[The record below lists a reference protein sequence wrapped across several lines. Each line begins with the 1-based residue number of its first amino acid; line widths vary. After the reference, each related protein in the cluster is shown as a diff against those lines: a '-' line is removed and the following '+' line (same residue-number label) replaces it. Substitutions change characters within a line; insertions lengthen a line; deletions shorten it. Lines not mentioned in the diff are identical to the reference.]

1 MSIIDDISTDKI
13 SRVPVI
19 RSPVTQ
25 TRKYEIVWKTFIINT
40 KQIYTW
46 NYTRRMKIISCFV
59 GNMRKSQY
67 AKLNKFP
74 LGKKKN
80 WYRVHKWSDEII
92 TVLRYWL
99 KNHKHT
105 VFNRKP
111 FSKAVQ
117 VTRITVCVCISI
129 PSERLNVKFREE
141 HEWKVNRV
149 LV

>member
-1 MSIIDDISTDKI
+1 M
-13 SRVPVI
+13 
-19 RSPVTQ
+19 TQ
-25 TRKYEIVWKTFIINT
+25 TRKHKIVWKTFIIIHT
-40 KQIYTW
+40 KQTYAHTKLYTQR
-46 NYTRRMKIISCFV
+46 RRMKIISCFV
-59 GNMRKSQY
+59 GNMRKNQY

-74 LGKKKN
+74 LEKKKKN